1 MDSNGILNISA
12 KETATGKSKSITIT
26 NEKGRLSKD
35 EISKMVQEAE
45 ANAEADAQ
53 LAATVGARNGLEQY
67 CYNLRNTL
75 NEAASS
81 DEGGGGGGSLKE
93 KLSEEDATAVTTAV
107 DDTLSW
113 LSGSTEEQAASKE
126 EIDAKQKEL
135 EGIVNPI
142 MAKLYQEQ
150 QQQQQQQQQPDP
162 GVAAEGQGGTFE
174 TDPNTE

>member
-1 MDSNGILNISA
+1 
-12 KETATGKSKSITIT
+12 
-26 NEKGRLSKD
+26 
-35 EISKMVQEAE
+35 MVQEAE

-113 LSGSTEEQAASKE
+113 LSESTDQASKE

-142 MAKLYQEQ
+142 MAKLYQEEQ

>member
-1 MDSNGILNISA
+1 
-12 KETATGKSKSITIT
+12 
-26 NEKGRLSKD
+26 
-35 EISKMVQEAE
+35 MVQEAE

-113 LSGSTEEQAASKE
+113 LSESTDQASKE

-142 MAKLYQEQ
+142 MTKLYQEQ
-150 QQQQQQQQQPDP
+150 QQEQQQQQQPVDP
-162 GVAAEGQGGTFE
+162 GAAAEGQGGTFE
-174 TDPNTE
+174 TDANKE

>member
-1 MDSNGILNISA
+1 
-12 KETATGKSKSITIT
+12 
-26 NEKGRLSKD
+26 
-35 EISKMVQEAE
+35 MVQEAE

-113 LSGSTEEQAASKE
+113 LSESTDQASKE

-150 QQQQQQQQQPDP
+150 QQQQQQQPDP

>member
-1 MDSNGILNISA
+1 
-12 KETATGKSKSITIT
+12 
-26 NEKGRLSKD
+26 
-35 EISKMVQEAE
+35 MVQEAE

-113 LSGSTEEQAASKE
+113 LSESTDQASKE

-150 QQQQQQQQQPDP
+150 QQQQQQPDP